1 MPIVDLPALQLIK
14 ERLITDVQS
23 TCGLLAIPTRLFQ
36 DPQYKLLFRLLRGA
50 GSDVLKRHVV
60 FLRFYGYGNRRR
72 RLSLFFELR
81 KIHVH
86 VGQDQVTLYRIFEL
100 TNIAWP
106 VVSKK

>member
-1 MPIVDLPALQLIK
+1 MPIVDLPALQLIE

-23 TCGLLAIPTRLFQ
+23 TRGLLAIPTRFFQ
-36 DPQYKLLFRLLRGA
+36 DPQYKLLFRLLCRA
-50 GSDVLKRHVV
+50 SSNVFKRHVV
-60 FLRFYGYGNRRR
+60 FLRFHGYGNRRR

-86 VGQDQVTLYRIFEL
+86 VGQDEITLHRIFEL
-100 TNIAWP
+100 ANIAGP